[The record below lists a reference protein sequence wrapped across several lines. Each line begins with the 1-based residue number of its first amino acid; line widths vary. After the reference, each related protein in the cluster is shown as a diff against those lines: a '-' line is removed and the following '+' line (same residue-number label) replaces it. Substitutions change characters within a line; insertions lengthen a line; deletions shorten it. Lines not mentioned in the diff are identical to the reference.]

1 MEYIKFNIDEMN
13 QQKVFCEY
21 REINDGEKG
30 PMITRAFP
38 LELLGEHEPKVLE
51 MVAGEII
58 GIYYEKRGSTQV
70 KETNYLDHSDSIED
84 EEIDWIE
91 EFVKKVCIN
100 EVYDEL
106 LKPPTVDQQVEDF
119 IKEFFED
126 EEDEPLEQKD
136 FLAEFF
142 AELEDEEGVL
152 GANAVS
158 AEKLANSSLDSR
170 HFANNSIELKHLATS
185 ANLTAQVNTVQANL
199 TANNIQH
206 TPNLNSISTN
216 VASVIAN
223 VNIVSGN
230 IGGVA
235 ANTIQNKANVDIAN
249 ANTIQINS
257 NLNVVNS
264 NLNAVIAGSTAFT
277 GQVTMN
283 DDLVI
288 TGNLIVNGDTTTA
301 NSVNMVVQDR
311 MLMLANSATGAPA
324 ADVGILFNRGNQGN
338 AAFFYDESSQT
349 FKVSDTKDPSTNVA
363 LSPVTAGNL
372 DVGILTAATVKFNGA
387 DLNTAITDNVAALQ
401 SRLTTNVTAFTN
413 EDTALQ
419 ARIAANNT
427 LLHSNDFIT
436 FTRLNANINVVN
448 QNVNS
453 GVGLIQRVNSAVS
466 TGSSN
471 VFFVAVPSASQ
482 HPSDLNKIEVY
493 IDGIRQRPDSLT
505 GSNHD
510 FVYNSAAA
518 SVTVTDPSLPSGLIV
533 IIDALCPPA

>member
-1 MEYIKFNIDEMN
+1 MAL
-13 QQKVFCEY
+13 
-21 REINDGEKG
+21 
-30 PMITRAFP
+30 TR
-38 LELLGEHEPKVLE
+38 VT
-51 MVAGEII
+51 
-58 GIYYEKRGSTQV
+58 S
-70 KETNYLDHSDSIED
+70 
-84 EEIDWIE
+84 
-91 EFVKKVCIN
+91 
-100 EVYDEL
+100 
-106 LKPPTVDQQVEDF
+106 
-119 IKEFFED
+119 
-126 EEDEPLEQKD
+126 
-136 FLAEFF
+136 
-142 AELEDEEGVL
+142 GVL

-206 TPNLNSISTN
+206 TANLNSISTN

-264 NLNAVIAGSTAFT
+264 NLNAVITGSTAFT